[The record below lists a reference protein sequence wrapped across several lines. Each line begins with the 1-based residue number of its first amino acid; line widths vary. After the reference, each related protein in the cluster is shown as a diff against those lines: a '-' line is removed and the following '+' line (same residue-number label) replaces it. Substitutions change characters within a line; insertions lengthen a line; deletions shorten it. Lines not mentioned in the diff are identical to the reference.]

1 MSIKRVEDPPR
12 WHLESCHTTA
22 LIFQTVWGLNMLSL
36 KPPSFKRMS
45 KIIQALCRGED
56 LHKFYQT
63 VFFLFFYE
71 MWFCPTYSTVPQLL
85 PPPKKSLYP
94 IHAPVQLL
102 LKNCKHIATGF
113 HNFIFGSFVNM
124 GLVFFSI
131 VIKHKINF
139 HMNSCRWHN
148 TNYFLPASRY
158 Q

>member
-1 MSIKRVEDPPR
+1 
-12 WHLESCHTTA
+12 
-22 LIFQTVWGLNMLSL
+22 MLSL

-63 VFFLFFYE
+63 VFLSFF
-71 MWFCPTYSTVPQLL
+71 MKCDSVQHIVQATTTSQ
-85 PPPKKSLYP
+85 KKSLHP

-124 GLVFFSI
+124 DLVFFSI

-139 HMNSCRWHN
+139 HMNSCR
-148 TNYFLPASRY
+148 
-158 Q
+158 